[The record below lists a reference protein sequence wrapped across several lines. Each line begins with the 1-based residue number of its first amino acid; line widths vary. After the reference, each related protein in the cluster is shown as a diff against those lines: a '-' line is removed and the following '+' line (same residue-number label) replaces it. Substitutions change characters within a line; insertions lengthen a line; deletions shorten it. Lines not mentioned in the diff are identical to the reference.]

1 MSDAR
6 SGSSRFPLDESTPP
20 GAGPVHP
27 VGSCLA
33 IACALIAALAGA
45 PARAADTDEPAAA
58 AAVAADAGEAGE
70 PAATESDEADTGI
83 PGDFEAE
90 VTLVSDY
97 IDRGISNTDHKPAL
111 QGGITYSIETGI
123 GDTAAYAGFWGSSVD
138 FDDGDEATVELD
150 WFFGLSGTFPGTEL
164 GWDVGGAY
172 YAYPGASRQLNY
184 DYWEIP
190 VVLSHPIWQ
199 NVTLSGSY
207 YYSPEYFGDTGQA
220 HYVNGSLSWEIPI
233 EPVTLVLA
241 AATGHQWI
249 ADNTEAG
256 IKDYQDW
263 SVGLTVKYDMVN
275 VGLDYTDTD
284 LSKSECYQGTNL
296 CDPRVVLRVGAT
308 F

>member
-6 SGSSRFPLDESTPP
+6 SGSSLPPLDDPIP
-20 GAGPVHP
+20 AGPVHP
-27 VGSCLA
+27 LGPCLA
-33 IACALIAALAGA
+33 IACMLAALAGA

-58 AAVAADAGEAGE
+58 AAAAAAVAAGAGEAGE

-172 YAYPGASRQLNY
+172 YAYPGASRQLN
-184 DYWEIP
+184 
-190 VVLSHPIWQ
+190 
-199 NVTLSGSY
+199 
-207 YYSPEYFGDTGQA
+207 
-220 HYVNGSLSWEIPI
+220 
-233 EPVTLVLA
+233 
-241 AATGHQWI
+241 
-249 ADNTEAG
+249 
-256 IKDYQDW
+256 
-263 SVGLTVKYDMVN
+263 
-275 VGLDYTDTD
+275 
-284 LSKSECYQGTNL
+284 
-296 CDPRVVLRVGAT
+296 
-308 F
+308 